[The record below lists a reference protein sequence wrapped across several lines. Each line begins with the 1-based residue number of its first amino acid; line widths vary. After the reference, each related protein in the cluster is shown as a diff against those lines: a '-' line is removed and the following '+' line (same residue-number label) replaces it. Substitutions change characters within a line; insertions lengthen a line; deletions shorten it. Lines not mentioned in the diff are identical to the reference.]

1 MDPSGL
7 REHRHRRRGAAT
19 PSDVEEYPCWYFGS
33 QRPEET
39 SPKDLVPD
47 YLRRFGLPSVPA
59 RVARAPRH
67 QGGALTTITGLRTA
81 KLGPGR
87 GRGPVSLQW
96 AGLRLGCR
104 GPSGVREHRRRER
117 GVALPPGYRR
127 MFPPWPKRLGTG
139 RQTGVWAA
147 DPPGRGV
154 FPRRCG
160 PGTGLQVLL
169 DRLGRHA
176 SPAVQTGTWTPV
188 PVRPVV
194 SPSGGWPRRC
204 HERCSGF
211 AWLCGFRGK
220 VRSSHQPP
228 WRRWKYD

>member
-7 REHRHRRRGAAT
+7 REHRRRWRGAAT

-117 GVALPPGYRR
+117 GVAPPPGDRR

-139 RQTGVWAA
+139 KADRGVGGRPARSGGLPSAVWAGHWPRGFA
-147 DPPGRGV
+147 RPLGPPRFPGRTDRDV
-154 FPRRCG
+154 DTRPR
-160 PGTGLQVLL
+160 
-169 DRLGRHA
+169 
-176 SPAVQTGTWTPV
+176 
-188 PVRPVV
+188 
-194 SPSGGWPRRC
+194 
-204 HERCSGF
+204 
-211 AWLCGFRGK
+211 
-220 VRSSHQPP
+220 
-228 WRRWKYD
+228 